1 MLKNYLKI
9 AFRTLWRN
17 RLTTSI
23 NVLGLAVG
31 ISACIVIFLLVN
43 FEFSFDRH
51 PPDADRIY
59 RLVTEFK
66 FGDDPGHNAGVSAPI
81 PESIRRELTGLE
93 TVAHVHLESFEQIEV
108 PRSGQTPVLFPATK
122 ELWPEV
128 IFTDAQF
135 FKILPAEWIAGSPQT
150 SLAKPNQIV
159 LTQRLAE
166 RYFGTASAALLGR
179 TLRAVSYRDTLEL
192 KVSGLVK
199 NAVERSDFSHP
210 AYLSLST
217 LTTSKKRRE
226 NYGFDAWT
234 NTNGSSQCL
243 VKIKPG
249 TNPDQLAQKITK
261 LADSHS
267 GDLSIE
273 WKRWF
278 SLQPLSDVHFN
289 QTYANGIRV
298 AHKPT
303 LYGLAAVGIFLLLL
317 ASINFV
323 NLSTAQASQRGKEI
337 GIRKT
342 LGSRRSHLISQLLG
356 ETLLVTCVAVMLSIA
371 LAELAL
377 IYLGEL
383 IPSGVELN
391 LSQPT
396 FWLFLLTMALITAL
410 LSGIYPGLLISR
422 FSPILTLR
430 STNLFVQSGKIGLR
444 RVLIIS
450 QFVIAQLFIIGA
462 LFVSRQLQYMIQKD
476 LGFNREAIVTFH
488 VPSKYFWIGDQNQ
501 RITLADRIRKLSGV
515 KQVSLASQSP
525 ISSGYSSSMMK
536 VVRNKQKVS
545 INVYRKDGDTQ
556 YLSLFGFHLLAG
568 RNFAESDTTNE
579 LLINETLAR
588 QMGFQQPTEAIG
600 QFLQYGNGAQIPV
613 VGVVQDFHG
622 RSLHESIQPTALM
635 NNSPSS
641 LSQFNVRLQTG
652 SAQAFDA
659 TLTQI
664 KQLWNETY
672 RGEDFSYVFF
682 DDEIARLYDKERNLV
697 KLTNLATGV
706 AIFISCLGLFGLV
719 TFTAER
725 RTKEIGIRKV
735 LGASV
740 AQLVALLSKEFLILV
755 GLAFLLAAPAAW
767 YLLREWLNGFAYRTE
782 LSWWLFV
789 AAGTLA
795 ILVALLTVSTQAIR
809 AANADPVK
817 SLKVE

>member
-1 MLKNYLKI
+1 MFKNYLKI
-9 AFRTLWRN
+9 ALRTLWRN

-23 NVLGLAVG
+23 NILGLAVG

-66 FGDDPGHNAGVSAPI
+66 FGDDPGHNAGISAPI
-81 PESIRRELTGLE
+81 PESIRREVTGLE

-108 PRSGQTPVLFPATK
+108 PRSGQAPVLYPAAK
-122 ELWPEV
+122 ESSSEV

-135 FKILPAEWIAGSPQT
+135 FKILPADWIAGSPQT
-150 SLAKPNQIV
+150 SLTKPNQIV

-166 RYFGTASAALLGR
+166 RYFGAASAAVLGR

-192 KVSGLVK
+192 TVSGLVK
-199 NAVERSDFSHP
+199 NAVERSDFSYP

-226 NYGFDAWT
+226 NYGFDAWS

-249 TNPDQLAQKITK
+249 ANPDQLAQKVTK
-261 LADSHS
+261 LVNSHS
-267 GDLSIE
+267 GNSSID

-278 SLQPLSDVHFN
+278 NLQPLSDVHFN

-303 LYGLAAVGIFLLLL
+303 LYGLAAVGVFLLLL

-356 ETLLVTCVAVMLSIA
+356 ETLLVTFVAVMFSVA

-383 IPSGVELN
+383 IPSGVELD

-396 FWLFLLTMALITAL
+396 FWLFLLAMALITAL
-410 LSGIYPGLLISR
+410 LSGVYPGLLISR
-422 FSPILTLR
+422 FTPVLTLR
-430 STNLFVQSGKIGLR
+430 GTNLFVQPGKIGLR

-476 LGFNREAIVTFH
+476 LGFNREAIVTFQ
-488 VPSKYFWIGDQNQ
+488 VPGKYFWIGDQNQ
-501 RITLADRIRKLSGV
+501 RFTLADRIRKLSGV
-515 KQVSLASQSP
+515 KQVSLASQLP

-568 RNFAESDTTNE
+568 RNFAESDTTSE
-579 LLINETLAR
+579 LVINETLAR
-588 QMGFQQPTEAIG
+588 QMGFRQPLEAIG
-600 QFLQYGNGAQIPV
+600 QFLEYGNGAQIPV

-622 RSLHESIQPTALM
+622 RSLHESIQPTALI
-635 NNSPSS
+635 NERSS
-641 LSQFNVRLQTG
+641 LYRFNVRLQTG

-659 TLTQI
+659 TLAQI
-664 KQLWNETY
+664 QELWNETY
-672 RGEDFSYVFF
+672 RGEDFSYTFF
-682 DDEIARLYDKERNLV
+682 DDEIAKLYDQERNLV
-697 KLTNLATGV
+697 KLTNLATGI

-740 AQLVALLSKEFLILV
+740 PQLVALLSKEFLILV

-782 LSWWLFV
+782 LSWWLFA

-795 ILVALLTVSTQAIR
+795 LLVALLTVSTQAIR